1 MRTGEIS
8 LPSDI
13 MTDVCSAYLEN
24 PPSRTIKGIIR
35 SCSFMGPVGNDEIQI
50 EFFDCKPFQD

>member
-35 SCSFMGPVGNDEIQI
+35 SCSFMGPVANDEIQI
-50 EFFDCKPFQD
+50 EFFD